1 MNTQTFAHT
10 QAFTA
15 INDDALIA
23 VNGGGLF
30 GDIVDLGV
38 GFIPYAGT
46 ANTIAGFA
54 GGPTVGGAVEG
65 LFS

>member
-1 MNTQTFAHT
+1 MNTQTFA
-10 QAFTA
+10 QAQNITP

-30 GDIVDLGV
+30 GDIVDLSV

-54 GGPTVGGAVEG
+54 GGPTVGSAVEG